1 MPFNAILFDLDG
13 TLLDTIPDLAD
24 TANAMR
30 QDMGL
35 PPIAEAILAT
45 YVGQGAERLVMRT
58 LAHEGQTV
66 DAPTLAQGMAGY
78 HRHYRAFNGRRT
90 RLYPGVL
97 QGLRAFRELGA
108 RLAVVTN
115 KLTEFTGPLLQ
126 QYGIAEFFDAVVCG
140 DTCERRK
147 PDPMPL
153 LHACRILGVEPHEA
167 LFIGDSINDAEA
179 ANAAGIR
186 VLALP
191 YGYNEGRPVQTL
203 RVDAIVDSLVS
214 AAQWAANATPL
225 TEHP

>member
-13 TLLDTIPDLAD
+13 TILDTIPDLAD
-24 TANAMR
+24 AANAMR
-30 QDMGL
+30 LDMGL
-35 PPIAEAILAT
+35 PPIPEDILAT
-45 YVGQGAERLVMRT
+45 YVGQGFEHLVIRALSHEGTPADVQTVMR
-58 LAHEGQTV
+58 
-66 DAPTLAQGMAGY
+66 GMARY
-78 HRHYRAFNGRRT
+78 RDHYRAFNGRRT
-90 RLYPGVL
+90 RLYPDAVEGL
-97 QGLRAFRELGA
+97 QAFRDSGA

-126 QYGIAEFFDAVVCG
+126 QHGIAHFFDAVVCG

-153 LHACRILGVEPHEA
+153 LHACRLLDAKPAET

-203 RVDAIVDSLVS
+203 PVDAIVDSLL
-214 AAQWAANATPL
+214 AAARWAAKATSL
-225 TEHP
+225 TENA